1 MKPTIVLVHGAFAD
15 GSSWDGVIER
25 LQRQGYTVEA
35 PAIALR
41 GVGAD
46 SAYLESVVKQ
56 IDGPVLLVGH
66 SYGGALISNAATKV
80 DNVIGLVFVAA
91 FAPDTDEI
99 LGDVAAES
107 KDSTLMTAQVQRTYP
122 TGKDGETA
130 PEFLIDPAKLREVF
144 AADIPEERTTVMA
157 ATQRP
162 VAAAAFTD
170 RSGPPAWKSLPS
182 WAVVATADKAAGTD
196 LVRAMAGRAGA
207 ETTEIESSHVVM
219 ISQPQAVT
227 DVIVKAARA
236 VAASGR

>member
-25 LQRQGYTVEA
+25 LQRQGYSVEA

-107 KDSTLMTAQVQRTYP
+107 KDSILMTAQVQRTYP

-130 PEFLIDPAKLREVF
+130 PEFLIDPAKLRESIRRRHPGGAHKGHGRHPAPGCGRRVHRSIGTPSVEKL
-144 AADIPEERTTVMA
+144 AVMG
-157 ATQRP
+157 RGR
-162 VAAAAFTD
+162 D
-170 RSGPPAWKSLPS
+170 R
-182 WAVVATADKAAGTD
+182 
-196 LVRAMAGRAGA
+196 
-207 ETTEIESSHVVM
+207 
-219 ISQPQAVT
+219 
-227 DVIVKAARA
+227 
-236 VAASGR
+236 

>member
-1 MKPTIVLVHGAFAD
+1 MKPTIVLVHAAFAD
-15 GSSWDGVIER
+15 GSSWDRVIER

-35 PAIALR
+35 RRSRFGASALTPHTWR
-41 GVGAD
+41 ASSSRSMVRCCWSGTPTAGRS
-46 SAYLESVVKQ
+46 SAMRPPRSTTSSASSSLRRSRRT
-56 IDGPVLLVGH
+56 P
-66 SYGGALISNAATKV
+66 TKSS
-80 DNVIGLVFVAA
+80 AMSR
-91 FAPDTDEI
+91 P
-99 LGDVAAES
+99 ES
-107 KDSTLMTAQVQRTYP
+107 KDSILMTAQVQRTYP

-144 AADIPEERTTVMA
+144 AADIPEERTAVMA

-196 LVRAMAGRAGA
+196 LVRSMARRAGA

-219 ISQPQAVT
+219 ISQPQAVA

-236 VAASGR
+236 VAASDR

>member
-107 KDSTLMTAQVQRTYP
+107 KDSILMTAQVQRMYP

-144 AADIPEERTTVMA
+144 AADIPEERTAVMA

-196 LVRAMAGRAGA
+196 LVRSMARRAGA

-236 VAASGR
+236 VAASDR

>member
-80 DNVIGLVFVAA
+80 DTVIGLVFVAA

-196 LVRAMAGRAGA
+196 LVRSMARRAGA

-236 VAASGR
+236 VAASDR